1 MLKTLRKTLE
11 KTLKGKLDMS
21 ASRIDRCFEALR
33 QQDRA
38 ALVTFV
44 TAGYPDYQ
52 HSAEILSGLPEAGA
66 DIIELGMPFTD
77 PMADGVPIQL
87 ASQRALAGGH
97 NTIKTL
103 QMVREFREH
112 NQDTPIVLMGYY
124 NPIYCYG
131 VERFLHDAA
140 ASGVDGMIVVDLPPE
155 HDNEFCV
162 PANEAGIHFIR
173 LATPTTDAA
182 RLPGVLANTSGFLYY
197 VSSTGVTGSAAPTA
211 EKVEKELARIRE
223 HTNLPVAVGFGIRTA
238 PQAERIAL
246 FADAVVVGSALVE
259 CVANAA
265 TEAAGRDDVLALT
278 RELSEAVRA
287 ARVKSSVC

>member
-1 MLKTLRKTLE
+1 
-11 KTLKGKLDMS
+11 MS
-21 ASRIDRCFEALR
+21 ASRIERCFESLR

-52 HSAEILSGLPEAGA
+52 HSSEILHGLPQAGA
-66 DIIELGMPFTD
+66 DVIELGMPFTD

-97 NTIKTL
+97 NTTKTL
-103 QMVREFREH
+103 QMVSEFRQL
-112 NQDTPIVLMGYY
+112 NKDTPIVLMGYY

-131 VERFLHDAA
+131 VERFLTDAA
-140 ASGVDGMIVVDLPPE
+140 AAGVDGLIVVDLPPE
-155 HDNEFCV
+155 HDDELCV
-162 PANEAGIHFIR
+162 PAREAGIHFIR

-238 PQAERIAL
+238 AQAERIAR

-259 CVANAA
+259 CIANAD
-265 TEAAGRDDVLALT
+265 TEAQGRDDVLSLT
-278 RELSEAVRA
+278 RELSAAVKEARMTL
-287 ARVKSSVC
+287 SVS